1 MRIPRL
7 IATMLMAAI
16 VLLASVAMAG
26 EEEGTETLEMGDYV
40 SVHIDNTEGTTL
52 DILYEVEVVDG
63 VNVNVY
69 FMDADDFADF
79 EAFLKPKYFKG
90 YSTTDTADTKKDFIW
105 ANKDDFYVVIDS
117 TADNITKTTTVNYK
131 VTWDNAYFMGMNW
144 LWCIAVIVIVV
155 IITAALAF
163 MKRPGEDEEGK
174 DLPPV
179 GGAEGP

>member
-1 MRIPRL
+1 MRRPCL
-7 IATMLMAAI
+7 ISAMLVAAI

-26 EEEGTETLEMGDYV
+26 EEEGTETLEMGEYV

-79 EAFLKPKYFKG
+79 EALLEPKYFKG
-90 YSTTDTADTKKDFIW
+90 YSTTDTSDTKKDFIW
-105 ANKDDFYVVIDS
+105 ANKDDLYVVIDS
-117 TADNITKTTTVNYK
+117 TADNITKTTTVKYK

-174 DLPPV
+174 DLPPI